1 MNGIARGKILPDEKF
16 LRSLDHR
23 GLRIPESIFVQTVTG
38 EYPEKE
44 DVTDDASIDVYMTPD
59 PASLRPVP
67 WYEEP
72 TAPVIRDCVSAPVGT
87 GERPLP
93 QVLSPVLS
101 INAPQGA
108 R

>member
-59 PASLRPVP
+59 PASMRPVP

-72 TAPVIRDCVSAPVGT
+72 NAQVICDRSEARRVGT
-87 GERPLP
+87 GGVSTCR
-93 QVLSPVLS
+93 SRW
-101 INAPQGA
+101 AA
-108 R
+108 